1 MSFKKTSETL
11 IKGSHT
17 LDQKYYLNQDILD
30 QESTPNMAIP
40 KDNSNRHYQ
49 EYLDWVDAGNTPDPA
64 D

>member
-30 QESTPNMAIP
+30 QEYNNIFLNHGFVQE
-40 KDNSNRHYQ
+40 DYQ
-49 EYLDWVDAGNTPDPA
+49 N
-64 D
+64 